1 MQESLHTASNAGIA
15 TYSLQMHESLH
26 TASNAGIATY
36 SLQMHESLHTAS
48 NAGIATYS
56 LQIQESLHT
65 ASECRNRYIEPP
77 MQESLHRAPNAGI
90 PTYGDTR
97 LPYGETRGSR
107 TEKPGAPVRRNPGLP
122 TQESLHTV
130 SKCMNRYIQS
140 PNAGIPTY
148 SLQCGNRYIQSPNA

>member
-1 MQESLHTASNAGIA
+1 MYRIICLTICCSALYRIVSRGIL
-15 TYSLQMHESLH
+15 SC
-26 TASNAGIATY
+26 GIVQCI
-36 SLQMHESLHTAS
+36 SIL
-48 NAGIATYS
+48 IVVVFVYS
-56 LQIQESLHT
+56 LQIQKSLHT

-107 TEKPGAPVRRNPGLP
+107 TEKPRAPVRRHPAPVRRNPGLP

-140 PNAGIPTY
+140 PNA
-148 SLQCGNRYIQSPNA
+148 